1 MAVALICTVSEIHSV
16 LMLARSPK
24 SLSSPRRLPS
34 SRKLVSSH
42 KPSNALE
49 LSNNSLAVLRRYPLR
64 AGAGFKR
71 TGDILFAFTLLSI
84 GLPLIL
90 AISLLVK
97 FTSRGPV
104 FYTQERIGR
113 RYRRFGCIKFR
124 TMQVDADKRLKALL
138 DSSEMLK
145 QEFARD
151 HKLKNDPRITPIGL
165 FLRTTS
171 LDELPQLL
179 NILLGEMSVV
189 GPRPIVQDEI
199 RRYGSAMNEVLS
211 VRPGL
216 TGLWQVSGRN
226 NLTYKRRVQ
235 LDLNYVR
242 RHTLLIDF
250 QIILRTVGVVLF
262 PSDKGAY

>member
-1 MAVALICTVSEIHSV
+1 
-16 LMLARSPK
+16 
-24 SLSSPRRLPS
+24 
-34 SRKLVSSH
+34 
-42 KPSNALE
+42 
-49 LSNNSLAVLRRYPLR
+49 
-64 AGAGFKR
+64 
-71 TGDILFAFTLLSI
+71 
-84 GLPLIL
+84 
-90 AISLLVK
+90 
-97 FTSRGPV
+97 
-104 FYTQERIGR
+104 
-113 RYRRFGCIKFR
+113 
-124 TMQVDADKRLKALL
+124 
-138 DSSEMLK
+138 
-145 QEFARD
+145 
-151 HKLKNDPRITPIGL
+151 
-165 FLRTTS
+165 
-171 LDELPQLL
+171 
-179 NILLGEMSVV
+179 LLGEMSVV